1 MSITSI
7 GRFTFFAP
15 SHPREKA
22 KIPFFGNSIA
32 LDFSI
37 ISPMETTLLLDHV
50 TLYCSGM
57 FSSGLFLTWM
67 TECVLRK
74 IGQIGGGQGR
84 YSVGTWA
91 AGSQILG
98 APVAGAGLG
107 IRSRSN
113 EKPALDSL
121 SWACASGFCLFI
133 NWYLFSMVLDKI
145 LPLKVGLSHLFW
157 EGWREGGLCFSE

>member
-1 MSITSI
+1 MYILILKLYPT
-7 GRFTFFAP
+7 RP
-15 SHPREKA
+15 SQ
-22 KIPFFGNSIA
+22 A
-32 LDFSI
+32 LDGLPFLPPPTPGKKQRFHSL
-37 ISPMETTLLLDHV
+37 ETQLPWIFLSSLLWKQHSSWNML

-57 FSSGLFLTWM
+57 FYSGLFLTCI

-84 YSVGTWA
+84 CSVGTWA

-98 APVAGAGLG
+98 APVAGAGTG

-113 EKPALDSL
+113 EKLALNLL

-145 LPLKVGLSHLFW
+145 LPLKVGLSLLF
-157 EGWREGGLCFSE
+157 